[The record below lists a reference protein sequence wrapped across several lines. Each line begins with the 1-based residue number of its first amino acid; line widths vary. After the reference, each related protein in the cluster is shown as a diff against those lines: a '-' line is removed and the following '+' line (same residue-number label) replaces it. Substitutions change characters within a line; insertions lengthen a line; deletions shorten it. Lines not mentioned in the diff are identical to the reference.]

1 MLDQFANPANP
12 EIHRRTTA
20 EEIWEDTRGAVDVF
34 VSAVGTGGTITG
46 VGEVL
51 KGRKPGVR
59 VVAVE
64 PAGAALLSG
73 GVAGSHQMPGIGVGF
88 IPEVLN
94 RSLLDEVIAVTDDDA
109 FAATRRLAREEGLM
123 AGISSGA
130 AVHAALEIA
139 ARADAAGATIVVLL
153 PDTAERYV
161 SSALFST

>member
-1 MLDQFANPANP
+1 
-12 EIHRRTTA
+12 
-20 EEIWEDTRGAVDVF
+20 
-34 VSAVGTGGTITG
+34 
-46 VGEVL
+46 
-51 KGRKPGVR
+51 
-59 VVAVE
+59 
-64 PAGAALLSG
+64 
-73 GVAGSHQMPGIGVGF
+73 MPGIGVGF